1 MAGGSLRAAP
11 VAEALGRCCVVLGG
25 RVGWAPARWAD
36 GAVPARL
43 GSRGVLRVP
52 PAEGGASSGG
62 TPGGRAQPGRN
73 RAHRGR
79 PADCGHGLKMREG
92 RDTPAILASFVDAG

>member
-11 VAEALGRCCVVLGG
+11 VAEALGRCCVVRGG

-43 GSRGVLRVP
+43 GSRGVLRSRLQRVEL
-52 PAEGGASSGG
+52 ALEERLLA
-62 TPGGRAQPGRN
+62 
-73 RAHRGR
+73 AHSTGVTELIEATRRTVGM
-79 PADCGHGLKMREG
+79 G
-92 RDTPAILASFVDAG
+92 